1 MLRYICTFDQ
11 STDVTFYLSG
21 GNIVKSRYVV
31 ICLVLLVLFM
41 YLLVSC
47 SVGAKSA
54 IVESPKLSIAAEESI
69 S

>member
-1 MLRYICTFDQ
+1 M
-11 STDVTFYLSG
+11 
-21 GNIVKSRYVV
+21 KSRYVV